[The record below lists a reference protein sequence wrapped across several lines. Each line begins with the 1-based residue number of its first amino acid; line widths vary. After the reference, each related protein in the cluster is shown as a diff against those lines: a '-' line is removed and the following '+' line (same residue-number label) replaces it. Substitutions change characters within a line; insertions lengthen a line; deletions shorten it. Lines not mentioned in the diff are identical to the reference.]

1 MRDKKT
7 VLQQPPQ
14 RHMGVYV
21 GICLALVF
29 LYLFLSRL
37 APVRVGDG
45 SEYYAMYLAW
55 RDTLRP
61 WMNPA
66 SFASYQQLYS
76 EHGIADLVTIDWLQ
90 TAFPALQ
97 LGDMADFNHFW
108 FYSFLAFLVSKT
120 VSVTGL
126 VLVPHQAFLALH
138 WLLLCITGITA
149 YRLYGKRGIGVFAVL
164 TFFSPMLW
172 FTDKV
177 HTEVLTYCL
186 TLMGIMFVFS
196 RLYLAAAL
204 VIGIAATQNPS
215 FALVAFI
222 PFAYRFVLL
231 RTQRFTFF
239 EVCLVV
245 ATAFAVLAHPVYYF
259 LRFGVV
265 TPQLLAGGASLGSN
279 LSTFYIWIIDPD
291 LGLLPNWPVGV
302 FFILTA
308 MALVKWAKPEVGE
321 GGNRAFYVFLA
332 AFFLIN
338 FYAHSSTINLN
349 SAGTPGVARYS
360 LWYLPAFFPV
370 VYFVA
375 RCLPFG
381 RWATALWTLVLLALG
396 VYGIQQ
402 NDPVK
407 PEQYS
412 SPSWLSSVI
421 QTNVPG
427 LYYPPAEVFT
437 ERYSG
442 YGEAIKV
449 LKPRAVL
456 GPDCHKLFVFAGQ
469 RERIVTAPSSCALDL
484 TKLENLV
491 GTDFGNV
498 TEDQYVHLSQAQ
510 LDATAFI
517 MAPGTYQVG
526 TSGNGTPV
534 IGEGW
539 FAIEPW
545 GRWSSADATLVLPC
559 NRAQPYAGKE
569 SIDLVLQVEKFA
581 DQPVQIRQGE
591 TILFDGPVPAD
602 NSIPITVKVDSCKTS
617 MLTLNL
623 HVEDAKSALERG
635 VSEDPRTLGVGLRG
649 VEVLR

>member
-1 MRDKKT
+1 MRDTKT
-7 VLQQPPQ
+7 VLHQPQQ

-21 GICLALVF
+21 GICLALLF
-29 LYLFLSRL
+29 LYLLLSRL

-76 EHGIADLVTIDWLQ
+76 EHGIADLVTLEWLQ

-108 FYSFLAFLVSKT
+108 FYSFLAFVVSKA
-120 VSVTGL
+120 VSLVGL

-138 WLLLCITGITA
+138 WLLLCITGMTA
-149 YRLYGKRGIGVFAVL
+149 YRLYGKRGIGVFTVL
-164 TFFSPMLW
+164 TLFSPMLW

-196 RLYLAAAL
+196 RLYLAGAL
-204 VIGIAATQNPS
+204 AIGIAATQNPS

-231 RTQRFTFF
+231 RTQRFTLF

-245 ATAFAVLAHPVYYF
+245 GTAFAVMAHPVYYF
-259 LRFGVV
+259 LRFGVI

-279 LSTFYIWIIDPD
+279 LSTFYIWILDPD

-308 MALVKWAKPEVGE
+308 VALLKWAKPRAGE
-321 GGNRAFYVFLA
+321 GGDRAFYVFLG

-381 RWATALWTLVLLALG
+381 RVMTALWTLVLLALG
-396 VYGIQQ
+396 IYGIQQ
-402 NDPVK
+402 NNPVK

-412 SPSWLSSVI
+412 SPSWLSNVI
-421 QTNVPG
+421 QTNAPG
-427 LYYPPAEVFT
+427 IYYPPAEVFT

-469 RERIVTAPSSCALDL
+469 RERMVTAPSLCTLDL
-484 TKLENLV
+484 KKLENLV
-491 GTDFGNV
+491 ETDFAGV
-498 TEDQYVHLSQAQ
+498 TEDQYVQLSKDQ
-510 LDATAFI
+510 LASAAFI
-517 MAPGTYQVG
+517 MAPGSYQVG
-526 TSGNGTPV
+526 TNGTGSPM
-534 IGEGW
+534 IGDGW
-539 FAIEPW
+539 FATEPW
-545 GRWSSADATLVLPC
+545 GRWSSANATLVLPC
-559 NRAQPYAGKE
+559 NPAQPYAGKE
-569 SIDLVLQVEKFA
+569 SLSLTLHVESFA
-581 DQPVQIRQGE
+581 DQPVQISQDGNV
-591 TILFDGPVPAD
+591 LFDGALPAD
-602 NSIPITVKVDSCKTS
+602 GLIPVKVKVDSCKTPI
-617 MLTLNL
+617 LTLDV
-623 HVEDAKSALERG
+623 HVENAKSALERG
-635 VSEDPRTLGVGLRG
+635 LSDDPRRLGVGLRG
-649 VEVLR
+649 VELLP